1 MDEEILQKLKE
12 NSRRSYLS
20 LAKELGVSEGAVR
33 SRVNRLVKEGV
44 IKRFT
49 IEVQRDYSAVVNIE
63 TSSRV
68 PTRNVKSNVGEL
80 SEQVFEVTGKASL
93 VAIIK
98 SNSLEELNEII
109 EKIRMIKGVVS
120 TETNTI
126 LG

>member
-1 MDEEILQKLKE
+1 MDEEIIQKLKE
-12 NSRRSYLS
+12 NSRRSYLGH
-20 LAKELGVSEGAVR
+20 AKELGVSEGAVR
-33 SRVNRLVKEGV
+33 SRVNRLVKEWV

-49 IEVQRDYSAVVNIE
+49 IEVQMDYSAVVNIE

-68 PTRNVKSNVGEL
+68 PTRNVKANVWEL

-98 SNSLEELNEII
+98 SNSLEELNETI